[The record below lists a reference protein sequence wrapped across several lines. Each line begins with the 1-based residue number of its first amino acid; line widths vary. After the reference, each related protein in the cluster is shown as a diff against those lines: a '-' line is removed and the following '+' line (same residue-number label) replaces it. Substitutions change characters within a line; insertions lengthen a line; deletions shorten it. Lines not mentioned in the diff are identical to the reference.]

1 MPKKSTKKVYRSAY
15 SGKFV
20 SKKYTARKP
29 RETVT
34 EHIAVSKKRR

>member
-1 MPKKSTKKVYRSAY
+1 MKKVYRSAY

-20 SKKYTARKP
+20 SKKYVRRNP

-34 EHIAVSKKRR
+34 EHVKRGRVKR